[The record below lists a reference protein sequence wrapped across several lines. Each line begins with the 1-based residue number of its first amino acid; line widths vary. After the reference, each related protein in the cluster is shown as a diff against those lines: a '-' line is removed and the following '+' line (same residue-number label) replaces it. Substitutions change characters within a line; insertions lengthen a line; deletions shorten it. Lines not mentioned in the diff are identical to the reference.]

1 MTPLSPAERNRL
13 MELLADDALG
23 MLDASDSAE
32 LGALRA
38 RAGVDRVSYDD
49 IVAGLILAGD
59 DSRDAGMPRDSADRL
74 KAAGRSMLGAAP
86 SSAPVGRTP
95 KSGVPAFVAWTGWLA
110 AAAGFVLAASLWFGQ
125 RTPVQQPVATPTEP
139 TIVERMDGLLAEPE
153 TIVIPF
159 AAAGL
164 IEGRENAGDLV
175 WNPRLQRGFLRV
187 AALDANDPA
196 KNQYQLWIF
205 DKARETYAVD
215 GGVFDVAS
223 TQPVD
228 EQGRTIIPFE
238 PALRVSDPAA
248 FAVTIE
254 QPGGVVVT
262 DQTGLVLLAPVGG

>member
-13 MELLADDALG
+13 MELLADDVLG
-23 MLDASDSAE
+23 MLDAADSAE
-32 LGALRA
+32 LATLRA
-38 RAGVDRVSYDD
+38 RAGIDRVSYDD
-49 IVAGLILAGD
+49 IVAGLILATD
-59 DSRDAGMPRDSADRL
+59 DPRDGDLPRDMAERL
-74 KAAGRSMLGAAP
+74 KAMGRSEFVD
-86 SSAPVGRTP
+86 SAPDRGSSTML
-95 KSGVPAFVAWTGWLA
+95 AWTGWIA
-110 AAAGFVLAASLWFGQ
+110 AAAGLLLAAVAWYGQ
-125 RTPVQQPVATPTEP
+125 RPTAQPPITTPAEP
-139 TIVERMDGLLAEPE
+139 TLAERVDDLVEEPD
-153 TIVIPF
+153 TIVVPF

-196 KNQYQLWIF
+196 QNQYQLWIF

-223 TQPVD
+223 TQPTD
-228 EQGRTIIPFE
+228 GQGRTIIPFE

-254 QPGGVVVT
+254 KPGGVVVT